1 MKGFKFLIVG
11 GIIAAGVV
19 AYEIYKHF
27 HISDDNNGVNE
38 KSEKDDSFAVK
49 DDNIIPEPYAS
60 SGEKVYEEREAVV
73 SSVKERHY
81 EAAKAMEDSLNTI
94 FRETGNEDIVTEN
107 SDALNKTGGDLEDLL
122 K

>member
-1 MKGFKFLIVG
+1 MKGFKYLIVG
-11 GIIAAGVV
+11 GIIVAGVV

-27 HISDDNNGVNE
+27 HVSDDNNGVNE
-38 KSEKDDSFAVK
+38 KSEKDDSFVVK
-49 DDNIIPEPYAS
+49 DNNIISEPYAS

-73 SSVKERHY
+73 SSVKERHS

-94 FRETGNEDIVTEN
+94 FREIGNEDIVTEN
-107 SDALNKTGGDLEDLL
+107 SDALNKTSGDLEDLL